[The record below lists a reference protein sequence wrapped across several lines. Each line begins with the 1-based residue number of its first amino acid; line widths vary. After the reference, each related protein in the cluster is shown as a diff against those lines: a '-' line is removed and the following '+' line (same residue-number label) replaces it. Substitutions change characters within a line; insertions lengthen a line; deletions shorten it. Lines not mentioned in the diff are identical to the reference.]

1 MNDQNGLLRELRKDG
16 GRCFYCGIAI
26 LQGGDEERV
35 MEGKDDG
42 VLPD

>member
-1 MNDQNGLLRELRKDG
+1 MGGDAFTAELQFLRR
-16 GRCFYCGIAI
+16 
-26 LQGGDEERV
+26 GGDEERA

>member
-1 MNDQNGLLRELRKDG
+1 MGGDAFTAELQFFR
-16 GRCFYCGIAI
+16 
-26 LQGGDEERV
+26 GGDEERV